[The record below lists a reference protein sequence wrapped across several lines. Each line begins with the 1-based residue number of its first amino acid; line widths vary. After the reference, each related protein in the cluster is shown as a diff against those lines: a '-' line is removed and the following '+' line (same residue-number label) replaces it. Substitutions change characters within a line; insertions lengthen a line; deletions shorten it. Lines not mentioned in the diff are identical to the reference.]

1 MQISTSTLL
10 GPRVPF
16 GVKGPSAR
24 LTTDVTGEST
34 FTEVM
39 GSVKENHLESP
50 SESKAVILSDKALVL
65 ANKEADEDA
74 DLSLLACWTPAELAR
89 FDRNYTEEERFQRL
103 NTMVFNSGYST
114 AHDCTEAIYGGP
126 TYYTTT
132 RILVTPES
140 EVIDRRQSDAFVA
153 QLEFMYRAE
162 VEKGSSA
169 MDIYKKIGKLIL
181 SQPDDFAYRFGFSV
195 KFRETVE
202 SMSQWGARGNPFEGR
217 DDSFSLRY
225 TPPDESDVDALGQIK
240 GGISQKSIMQKSH
253 DMERDR
259 QYLLMDILY
268 GNMGHKSKLSSAR

>member
-1 MQISTSTLL
+1 MQISTSTLV
-10 GPRVPF
+10 GPRALL
-16 GVKGPSAR
+16 GVKDPSTR
-24 LTTDVTGEST
+24 LATDVTDEST
-34 FTEVM
+34 FAEVM

-50 SESKAVILSDKALVL
+50 SESKAVILSDEALVL

-74 DLSLLACWTPAELAR
+74 DLSLLACWTPTELAR

-103 NTMVFNSGYST
+103 ETMVFNSGYSP

-126 TYYTTT
+126 THYTTT
-132 RILVTPES
+132 RVLVTPES
-140 EVIDRRQSDAFVA
+140 EVIDRRQSEAFVA
-153 QLEFMYRAE
+153 QLQSMYRAE
-162 VEKGSSA
+162 VGKGSSA

-202 SMSQWGARGNPFEGR
+202 SMPQWGARGNPFEGC

-225 TPPDESDVDALGQIK
+225 DPPDESGVDTLVKIK
-240 GGISQKSIMQKSH
+240 GGISQKTIMQKAH

-259 QYLLMDILY
+259 QYFLMDLLY
-268 GNMGHKSKLSSAR
+268 GNAGHKSKLASGR